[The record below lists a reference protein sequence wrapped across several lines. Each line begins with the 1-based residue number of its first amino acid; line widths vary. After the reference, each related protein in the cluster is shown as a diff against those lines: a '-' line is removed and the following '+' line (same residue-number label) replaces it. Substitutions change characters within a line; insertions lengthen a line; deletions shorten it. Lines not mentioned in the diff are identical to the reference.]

1 MNVFMFHLMPY
12 AHIDMAEA
20 AKYASVWVKF
30 PNTNFDPVK
39 GHELYNRYLDEL
51 ELAAE
56 LGFDGVTVNEHH
68 QNAYGLMPSPVV
80 MAAALSRRVKKAK
93 IAILG
98 SAFGLRE
105 NPLTLAEEHA
115 MIDVITGGRLI
126 TGMVRGIG
134 AEYHSMGVNPVSS
147 LARQHE
153 AHDLVIR
160 AWTESGPFAFDGKYY
175 QFDYVNVWPRPFQKP
190 HPPIWCPTQG
200 SVETLEWASHPDRK
214 YVYAQAYSPYP
225 AVARYLNAY
234 REVAQRKYG
243 YTAAS
248 DRLAWN
254 LPVYVA
260 DTDEKA
266 MAQAKPHLEAM
277 FNTFLSMPTEYLF
290 PPGYTSPES
299 LKKMLQ
305 TKGAVFGK
313 STAEGLVEK
322 GIAVVGS
329 PDTVRRRFEQCHAE
343 LGLGNLICLMQFG
356 TLPRDLT
363 ESNLR
368 LFAKEVLPSLQAL
381 DDRHYQ
387 GFDMAKAVAL

>member
-1 MNVFMFHLMPY
+1 
-12 AHIDMAEA
+12 
-20 AKYASVWVKF
+20 
-30 PNTNFDPVK
+30 
-39 GHELYNRYLDEL
+39 
-51 ELAAE
+51 
-56 LGFDGVTVNEHH
+56 
-68 QNAYGLMPSPVV
+68 
-80 MAAALSRRVKKAK
+80 MAAALSRRVKTAK

-126 TGMVRGIG
+126 SGMVRGIG
-134 AEYHSMGVNPVSS
+134 AEYHTMGVNPVES

-160 AWTESGPFAFDGKYY
+160 AWTEPGPFAFDGKFY

-214 YVYAQAYSPYP
+214 YVYAQAYSPYA
-225 AVARYLNAY
+225 AVARYLDAY
-234 REVAQRKYG
+234 REVAQRKHG

-260 DTDEKA
+260 ETDEKA
-266 MAQAKPHLEAM
+266 MAEAKPHLEAM

-299 LKKMLQ
+299 LKKMMQ

-329 PDTVRRRFEQCHAE
+329 PDTVRKRFTQCHRE

-363 ESNLR
+363 ERNLR
-368 LFAKEVLPSLQAL
+368 MFAKQVLPTLQAL
-381 DDRHYQ
+381 NDRNYR
-387 GFDMAKAVAL
+387 GFDIARAVAL

>member
-1 MNVFMFHLMPY
+1 
-12 AHIDMAEA
+12 
-20 AKYASVWVKF
+20 
-30 PNTNFDPVK
+30 
-39 GHELYNRYLDEL
+39 
-51 ELAAE
+51 
-56 LGFDGVTVNEHH
+56 
-68 QNAYGLMPSPVV
+68 
-80 MAAALSRRVKKAK
+80 
-93 IAILG
+93 
-98 SAFGLRE
+98 
-105 NPLTLAEEHA
+105 

-134 AEYHSMGVNPVSS
+134 AEYHTMGVNPVSS
-147 LARQHE
+147 LERQHE

-160 AWTESGPFAFDGKYY
+160 AWTEPGPFAFDGKYY

-200 SVETLEWASHPDRK
+200 SVETLEWASHPNRK
-214 YVYAQAYSPYP
+214 YVYAQAYSPYL
-225 AVARYLNAY
+225 AVARYLDAY

-254 LPVYVA
+254 LPLYVA
-260 DTDEKA
+260 DSDAQA
-266 MAQAKPHLEAM
+266 MAEAKPHLEAM

-290 PPGYTSPES
+290 PPGYTSPAS

-329 PDTVRRRFEQCHAE
+329 PDTVRKRFEQCHRE

-356 TLPRDLT
+356 TLPRALT
-363 ESNLR
+363 ERNLR
-368 LFAKEVLPSLQAL
+368 LFAREVLPALQSL
-381 DDRHYQ
+381 DDRHYR
-387 GFDMAKAVAL
+387 GFDMAKAAAL